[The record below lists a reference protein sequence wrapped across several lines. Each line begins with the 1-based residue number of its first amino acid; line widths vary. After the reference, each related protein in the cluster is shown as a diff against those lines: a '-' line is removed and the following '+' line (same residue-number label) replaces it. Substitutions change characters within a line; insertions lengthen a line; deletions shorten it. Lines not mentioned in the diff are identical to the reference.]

1 MTVAGFWPSGDETY
15 KRNFYTIY
23 ASVLLTLL
31 LPCHVFFQIVYFFSI
46 LDDLQA
52 LIATALSLLT
62 EILIVLKAYC
72 LTKNMGMVKQLMITL
87 NSDLFQP
94 KNIQQII
101 LVKPSL
107 KFCKITYKMLGV
119 MAFGT
124 AFFWSIY
131 PILDK
136 SFKNYRL
143 PFYAWYPYNTKTSP
157 FYEITYVYQV
167 FGTSFIGL
175 TNVCIDT
182 LIASLNMYTG
192 TQFDLL
198 CDDLRNLCDPDEES
212 ISKKLMT
219 CIQHHKEI
227 LRFAGNSNEFVNWI
241 YFLQFF

>member
-1 MTVAGFWPSGDETY
+1 
-15 KRNFYTIY
+15 
-23 ASVLLTLL
+23 
-31 LPCHVFFQIVYFFSI
+31 
-46 LDDLQA
+46 
-52 LIATALSLLT
+52 
-62 EILIVLKAYC
+62 
-72 LTKNMGMVKQLMITL
+72 
-87 NSDLFQP
+87 
-94 KNIQQII
+94 
-101 LVKPSL
+101 
-107 KFCKITYKMLGV
+107 MLGV

-124 AFFWSIY
+124 VFFWSIF

-167 FGTSFIGL
+167 FGTSFIAL

-198 CDDLRNLCDPDEES
+198 CDDLRNLYDPDEEG

-219 CIQHHKEI
+219 CIKHHKQI
-227 LRFAGNSNEFVNWI
+227 LRFASNSNEFVNWI